1 MGYHLWSPWRMKYI
15 EHHERKAGCV
25 FCTALEQE
33 DGPGNLI
40 IFRGLHSFVILN
52 RFPYTTGHLMVVPD
66 IHQPSLRTLEAAV
79 RSEMMELVNHTTL
92 VLDQAYQPDGFNIGI
107 NIGAAAGAGVAD
119 HVHMH
124 VVPRWVGDSNF
135 MSTLGKTRVL
145 PELLEDTFR
154 RLVAAW

>member
-1 MGYHLWSPWRMKYI
+1 M
-15 EHHERKAGCV
+15 

-40 IFRGLHSFVILN
+40 LFRGEQAFVILN
-52 RFPYTTGHLMVVPD
+52 RFPYTTGQLMVVPNV
-66 IHQPSLRTLEAAV
+66 HQPSLELLKAAV
-79 RSEMMELVNHTTL
+79 RAEMMELVTHSTQLLNR
-92 VLDQAYQPDGFNIGI
+92 AYQPNGFNIGI

-135 MSTLGKTRVL
+135 MSTLGDTRVL
-145 PELLEDTFR
+145 PELLDDTFR
-154 RLVAAW
+154 RLSADW

>member
-1 MGYHLWSPWRMKYI
+1 MKYI
-15 EHHERKAGCV
+15 ENHEKKAGCV

-40 IFRGLHSFVILN
+40 IFRGLQAFVILN
-52 RFPYTTGHLMVVPD
+52 RFPYTTGHLMVVPN
-66 IHQPSLRTLEAAV
+66 IHQPSLKFLEAAV
-79 RSEMMELVNHTTL
+79 RAEMMELVTHATL
-92 VLDQAYQPDGFNIGI
+92 LLDKAYQPNGYNIGI